1 MNIRYFFRLKWKR
14 SLDIVELSFILFTW
28 LELSCPLY
36 IVAVDIAIHGSLT
49 EKLENACKKEAI
61 GVTDIMFEMYWKFIW
76 KYLPLC
82 NSRNFRPFGNS
93 RITFV
98 IFTFKSFENYFTQWG
113 IITNSAMF
121 FHGHG
126 TLFSQ
131 RNSYRMFG
139 ELNIQIKIIFFFLKV
154 III

>member
-1 MNIRYFFRLKWKR
+1 MKYFFRLKWKR
-14 SLDIVELSFILFTW
+14 SLDIVELRAFLYIIHLARTFLSFV
-28 LELSCPLY
+28 Y

-113 IITNSAMF
+113 IITNSTMF

-139 ELNIQIKIIFFFLKV
+139 ELNLQIKI
-154 III
+154 